1 MFQSKIIFLQKIV
14 MDFLEKAF
22 QKILLRN
29 SDLIKKITEFFKIKI
44 KITVLKKI
52 DDKTAISIF
61 LKKLKEKC
69 RDVKKITE

>member
-1 MFQSKIIFLQKIV
+1 M
-14 MDFLEKAF
+14 
-22 QKILLRN
+22 LRN